1 MNIHGLQKMTLL
13 DFPGKVACTVFLGGC
28 DMRCPFCHN
37 WELVDASA
45 PAIMDENELFKFL
58 EGRKGLLD
66 GVAFTGG
73 EPLLRNDLAEI
84 IKKIRDMGFL
94 IKLDTNGNHP
104 DRLKEITDAGLVDYV
119 AMDVKNSPERYGATI
134 GLPGVDIS
142 KIKESIAYLIS
153 NGGNENDGASGTA
166 AKFGYEFR
174 TTVVRQFHDEDSF
187 PGIAELIKGAD
198 RYYLQ
203 GFVDRE
209 TVPYAGLEGYT
220 KEEMGVFLDIVRPY
234 VKNAELRG
242 F

>member
-45 PAIMDENELFKFL
+45 QAIMDENELFRFL
-58 EGRKGLLD
+58 GGRIGLLD

-73 EPLLRNDLAEI
+73 EPLMRNDLMDV
-84 IKKIRDMGFL
+84 IKRIRDMGFK

-104 DRLKEITDAGLVDYV
+104 DRLRSVVDAGLIDYV
-119 AMDVKNSPERYGATI
+119 AMDVKNSPERYGETI
-134 GLPGVDIS
+134 GLLGFDIS
-142 KIKESIAYLIS
+142 RIKESIDYLM
-153 NGGNENDGASGTA
+153 NCGTD
-166 AKFGYEFR
+166 YEFR
-174 TTVVRQFHDEDSF
+174 TTVVKQFHDEDSF
-187 PGIAELIKGAD
+187 KGIAELIKGAEK
-198 RYYLQ
+198 YYLQ

-220 KEEMGVFLDIVRPY
+220 KEEMEKFLDIVSPY
-234 VKNAELRG
+234 VKSAEIRG